1 MQKSKETK
9 TSAIIRF
16 CGDSGDG
23 MQLTGS
29 QFTAT
34 TAIFGNDLATFPD
47 YPAEIR
53 APAGTLA
60 GVSGFQL
67 NFSSEDI
74 HTPGDSPD
82 VLIAM
87 NPAALKTNIKDLKI
101 GGILITNSDAF
112 TEKDL
117 EKAGY
122 KETPITDEL
131 KKKYQVFEVQINKL
145 TSLALEKLNMSEKE
159 VDRTKNLF
167 ALGMTYWMFSRP
179 MLNTEKWLEEKF
191 KGQDQV
197 IQANLLALRAGYNY
211 ADTAEVFVSQFEVPK
226 AKLAK
231 GTYRNITGNSATA
244 IGLVTAAHKA
254 NLPLFLGSYP
264 ITPASDILH
273 ELSKFKNYDVK
284 TLQCE
289 DEIAGVASAIGASFA
304 GNLAVTTTSG
314 PGLCLKS
321 EAINLAIMT
330 ELPLVIV
337 NVQRGGPST
346 GLPTKT
352 EQSDLLQSIYGRN
365 GESPIPVLAADTPAD
380 CFETAYEAVRVA
392 LQFMTPIILLTDG
405 YLANGSEPWK
415 LPNLENLPEIKSN
428 LIQSPNHPSGKYMS
442 YQRHEDTLARDWAV
456 PGVPGL
462 EHRIGGLEKDSLSGA
477 VSYDPDNHEKM
488 VWMRAK
494 KIKNIENFIPE
505 QEIFGEKS
513 GDILIIGWGSTQGS
527 IRSAVEKSQKE
538 GVKVSHAQIRWLN
551 PFPKNLESIMKN
563 FRHILVPE
571 LNTGQLAFL
580 LQGTFGVRVEK
591 LNKIK
596 GKPFTINEIQEK
608 IEEILRSLKG

>member
-1 MQKSKETK
+1 MQKNKEIK
-9 TSAIIRF
+9 SSAIIRF

-87 NPAALKTNIKDLKI
+87 NPAALKANIKDLKS
-101 GGILITNSDAF
+101 GGILIVNSDAF

-122 KETPITDEL
+122 KETPMTDDL

-145 TSLALEKLNMSEKE
+145 TSMALEKLDMSEKE

-179 MLNTEKWLEEKF
+179 MQNTEKWLEEKF
-191 KGQDQV
+191 KGQDIIV
-197 IQANLLALRAGYNY
+197 QANLLALRAGYNY
-211 ADTAEVFVSQFEVPK
+211 AETAEVFVSQFEIPK

-244 IGLVTAAHKA
+244 IGLVTAAYKA

-273 ELSKFKNYDVK
+273 ELSKFKNYNVK
-284 TLQCE
+284 TVQCE
-289 DEIAGVASAIGASFA
+289 DEIAGAASAIGAAFA
-304 GNLAVTTTSG
+304 GNVAITTTSG

-352 EQSDLLQSIYGRN
+352 EQSDLLQSIFGRN
-365 GESPIPVLAADTPAD
+365 GESPIPVLAAETPAD
-380 CFETAYEAVRVA
+380 CFAAAFESVKIA
-392 LQFMTPIILLTDG
+392 LQFMTPVILLTDG

-415 LPNLENLPEIKSN
+415 LPVIDELPEIQTN
-428 LIQSPNHPSGKYMS
+428 LIQKANHSSGKYMS
-442 YQRHEDTLARDWAV
+442 YQRHEDTLARDWAI
-456 PGVPGL
+456 PGIAGL
-462 EHRIGGLEKDSLSGA
+462 EHRIGGLEKDYLSGA

-488 VWMRAK
+488 VWIRAK
-494 KIKNIENFIPE
+494 KVKNIENFIPD
-505 QEIFGEKS
+505 QEVYGEKS
-513 GDILIIGWGSTQGS
+513 GDVLIIGWGSTQGS
-527 IRSAVEKSQKE
+527 IRSAVEKCVKE
-538 GVKVSHAQIRWLN
+538 GKKVSHAHLRWLN
-551 PFPKNLESIMKN
+551 PFPKNLESLMKN
-563 FRHILVPE
+563 FKHILVPE

-580 LQGTFGVRVEK
+580 LQGTFGVKVQK

-596 GKPFTINEIQEK
+596 GKPFTINEVQEK
-608 IEEILRSLKG
+608 IEEILKS

>member
-352 EQSDLLQSIYGRN
+352 EQSDLLQS
-365 GESPIPVLAADTPAD
+365 
-380 CFETAYEAVRVA
+380 
-392 LQFMTPIILLTDG
+392 
-405 YLANGSEPWK
+405 
-415 LPNLENLPEIKSN
+415 
-428 LIQSPNHPSGKYMS
+428 
-442 YQRHEDTLARDWAV
+442 
-456 PGVPGL
+456 
-462 EHRIGGLEKDSLSGA
+462 
-477 VSYDPDNHEKM
+477 
-488 VWMRAK
+488 
-494 KIKNIENFIPE
+494 
-505 QEIFGEKS
+505 
-513 GDILIIGWGSTQGS
+513 
-527 IRSAVEKSQKE
+527 
-538 GVKVSHAQIRWLN
+538 
-551 PFPKNLESIMKN
+551 
-563 FRHILVPE
+563 
-571 LNTGQLAFL
+571 
-580 LQGTFGVRVEK
+580 
-591 LNKIK
+591 
-596 GKPFTINEIQEK
+596 
-608 IEEILRSLKG
+608 

>member
-1 MQKSKETK
+1 MQKNKEIK
-9 TSAIIRF
+9 SSAIIRF

-87 NPAALKTNIKDLKI
+87 NPAALKANIKDLKS
-101 GGILITNSDAF
+101 GGILIVNSDAF

-122 KETPITDEL
+122 KETPMTDDL

-145 TSLALEKLNMSEKE
+145 TSMALEKLDMSEKE

-179 MLNTEKWLEEKF
+179 MQNTEKWLEEKF
-191 KGQDQV
+191 KGQDIIV
-197 IQANLLALRAGYNY
+197 QANLLALRAGYNY
-211 ADTAEVFVSQFEVPK
+211 AETAEVFVSQFEIPK

-244 IGLVTAAHKA
+244 IGLVTAAYKA

-273 ELSKFKNYDVK
+273 ELSKFKNYNVK
-284 TLQCE
+284 TVQCE
-289 DEIAGVASAIGASFA
+289 DEIAGAASAIGAAFA
-304 GNLAVTTTSG
+304 GNVAITTTSG

-352 EQSDLLQSIYGRN
+352 EQSDLLQSIFGRN
-365 GESPIPVLAADTPAD
+365 GESPIPVLAAETPAD
-380 CFETAYEAVRVA
+380 CFAAAFESVKIA
-392 LQFMTPIILLTDG
+392 LQFMTPVILLTDG

-415 LPNLENLPEIKSN
+415 LPAIDELPEIQTN
-428 LIQSPNHPSGKYMS
+428 LIQKANHSSGKYMS
-442 YQRHEDTLARDWAV
+442 YQRHEDTLARDWAI
-456 PGVPGL
+456 PGIAGL
-462 EHRIGGLEKDSLSGA
+462 EHRIGGLEKDYLSGA

-488 VWMRAK
+488 VWIRAK
-494 KIKNIENFIPE
+494 KVKNIENFIPD
-505 QEIFGEKS
+505 QEVYGEKS
-513 GDILIIGWGSTQGS
+513 GDVLIIGWGSTQGS
-527 IRSAVEKSQKE
+527 IRSAVEKCVKE
-538 GVKVSHAQIRWLN
+538 GKKVSHAHLRWLN
-551 PFPKNLESIMKN
+551 PFPKNLESLMKN
-563 FRHILVPE
+563 FKHILVPE

-580 LQGTFGVRVEK
+580 LQGTFGVKVQK

-596 GKPFTINEIQEK
+596 GKPFTINEVQEK
-608 IEEILRSLKG
+608 IEEILKS